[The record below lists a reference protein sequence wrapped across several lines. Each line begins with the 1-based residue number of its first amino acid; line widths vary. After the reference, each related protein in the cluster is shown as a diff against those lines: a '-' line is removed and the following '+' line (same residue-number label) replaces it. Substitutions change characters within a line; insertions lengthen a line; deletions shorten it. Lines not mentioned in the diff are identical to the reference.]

1 MDAAVSAERPGRALV
16 DGLLS
21 RAAEARHA
29 ASVQRRRSEQA
40 CDRSEQAIDHTA
52 AALLGWRGP
61 PFGDRAGRFQ
71 LRLGRSRPLVRFVRH
86 DLRRWLERAGL
97 PAGLV
102 SEITLACSE
111 AFANAVE
118 HPRRAARQLVEVE
131 AALEGGELELRVRD
145 FGSWLQR
152 SGSPLRGRGLDM
164 IRALMDSLDLERAPQ
179 GTELV
184 MRRSISP

>member
-1 MDAAVSAERPGRALV
+1 M

-40 CDRSEQAIDHTA
+40 CDRSEQAIDDTA
-52 AALLGWRGP
+52 AALIGWRGP